1 MIEYNKLVRD
11 RIPEI
16 IRESGKIP
24 TLRVLSDSEY
34 NEQLDRKLLEEV
46 NEYLESGELE
56 ELADITEVIRA
67 ILAQK
72 GVAADDFE
80 KACIKKREK
89 RGAFEKRLLLTRV
102 DSE

>member
-72 GVAADDFE
+72 GVAADELE
-80 KACIKKREK
+80 KACIKKREE